1 MKKSLAVVAIVSL
14 LIGIICGGSMFGMAA
29 DRIFGDIDGDGKI
42 TAGDARLILRHVA
55 NIETLKEP
63 AQSKYPTPGTVI
75 YNENDIKITYQLL
88 IEKKNSSGYT
98 LYFLI
103 ENNRNDSF
111 YASIKALTVNNKY
124 VVKSYFGPFVSSKDK
139 VLNSLSI
146 SNSELADFDINKI
159 DTISFKF
166 KFTTY
171 TKTIATSN
179 EITIKLP

>member
-55 NIETLKEP
+55 KIETLKEP

-88 IEKKNSSGYT
+88 IEKKEFKR
-98 LYFLI
+98 LYLI
-103 ENNRNDSF
+103 F
-111 YASIKALTVNNKY
+111 
-124 VVKSYFGPFVSSKDK
+124 
-139 VLNSLSI
+139 
-146 SNSELADFDINKI
+146 FD
-159 DTISFKF
+159 
-166 KFTTY
+166 
-171 TKTIATSN
+171 
-179 EITIKLP
+179 